1 METARL
7 PAMPFDRPD
16 LLTLPPV
23 VGELQAACPVS
34 RARTLTG
41 DQAWMVTRHA
51 ELKHLYGDR
60 RLGRSHPEPA
70 RAARISDSILYGGPA
85 DNYETEA
92 ADDARMRSL
101 LTPFFS
107 ARRMQELRPR
117 VEAVTDELLDRLA
130 AGTPPAD
137 LHEALS
143 FPLPVLVI
151 CELLGVPYPDRERF
165 RVWTEGMGDLHDRQ
179 RATEAMGSL
188 FGYMQGLVAARRA
201 EPADDV
207 ISGLGAVEGG
217 ALADDH
223 IAFPAAGLLFP
234 GPPTTVA

>member
-7 PAMPFDRPD
+7 PAMPSDRPD

-34 RARTLTG
+34 RLRPLTG
-41 DQAWMVTRHA
+41 DQGWMVTRHA

-130 AGTPPAD
+130 AGTPPPPPHQAP
-137 LHEALS
+137 S
-143 FPLPVLVI
+143 FPPPVL
-151 CELLGVPYPDRERF
+151 GVCALPRGP
-165 RVWTEGMGDLHDRQ
+165 
-179 RATEAMGSL
+179 S
-188 FGYMQGLVAARRA
+188 
-201 EPADDV
+201 PA
-207 ISGLGAVEGG
+207 
-217 ALADDH
+217 
-223 IAFPAAGLLFP
+223 P
-234 GPPTTVA
+234 